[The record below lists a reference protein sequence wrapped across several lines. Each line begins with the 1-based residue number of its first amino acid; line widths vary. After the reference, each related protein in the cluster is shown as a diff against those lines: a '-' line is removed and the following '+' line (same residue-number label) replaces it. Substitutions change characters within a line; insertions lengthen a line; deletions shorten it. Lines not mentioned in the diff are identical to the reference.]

1 MNLAQALQLCHHKTV
16 GQVCSCCQS
25 YNDANLVHDLLNV
38 LVLVVFIAGKD
49 LYEVVERTCAWK
61 CGLDL
66 SVESDK
72 LGPRHDRDCKLR
84 ALFHVIWGTRW
95 GGLLRVG
102 NDEREKSKYV
112 SLDTIWRDAIRAGLK
127 KLLGCR
133 YNVVRRTDGR

>member
-38 LVLVVFIAGKD
+38 LVVFVAGKD

-66 SVESDK
+66 SVESDG

-84 ALFHVIWGTRW
+84 APCHVIWGTRW
-95 GGLLRVG
+95 GGLLGVG
-102 NDEREKSKYV
+102 DDEREKSKYF
-112 SLDTIWRDAIRAGLK
+112 SLDTIWRDAIRPGLK
-127 KLLGCR
+127 KLLGYR
-133 YNVVRRTDGR
+133 YNVHRRPDER